1 MSEPK
6 RWTAS
11 VMHCGVR
18 EDPEGALIA
27 YHYYELLKVE
37 LKFAEHRLI
46 ALAEA
51 LADTRLGYQKKI
63 EILKEKRSYLKRD
76 QGSHKKDNQGKPSRP
91 GRKGKSIG
99 DKPRKSG
106 GTH

>member
-11 VMHCGVR
+11 IMHCGVR

-27 YHYYELLKVE
+27 YHYYELLQVE
-37 LKFAEHRLI
+37 LKFAEHRMI

-51 LADTRLGYQKKI
+51 LADTRIGYQKKI
-63 EILKEKRSYLKRD
+63 EILKEKRSYLKCD
-76 QGSHKKDNQGKPSRP
+76 QESHKKDNKGKPSRP
-91 GRKGKSIG
+91 RRKGESIG
-99 DKPRKSG
+99 DKPKESG
-106 GTH
+106 GTY